1 MESPGA
7 PGASDHAHPPNYSV
21 KDGGSGIDTKN
32 DDETA
37 LPGELISAGS
47 QHLHRRL
54 GGKEIQLLAVG
65 GAIGTCMC
73 SFDMFPLLIFGNV
86 YNSNISIPNN
96 QPFLSKW
103 APLFR
108 RADLPDYS

>member
-1 MESPGA
+1 MEYTEA
-7 PGASDHAHPPNYSV
+7 PGASDHAHPPNYSA

-47 QHLHRRL
+47 QHLHREL
-54 GGKEIQLLAVG
+54 DGKSIQLLALG

-73 SFDMFPLLIFGNV
+73 SFDMFQFFIFENL
-86 YNSNISIPNN
+86 YHSNTSIPNT

-108 RADLPDYS
+108 KADLPDYS